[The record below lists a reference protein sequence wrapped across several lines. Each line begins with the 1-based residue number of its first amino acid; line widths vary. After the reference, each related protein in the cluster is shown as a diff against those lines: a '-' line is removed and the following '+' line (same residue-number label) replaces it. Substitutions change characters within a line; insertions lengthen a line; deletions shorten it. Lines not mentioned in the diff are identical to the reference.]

1 MQRQDRSLLVLE
13 RALEYRRSALGRRR
27 SESLPPIAINLQAD
41 LSHCAMHRS
50 SNQDLAHDPF
60 SARPYRA
67 QVRKTLEKADMG

>member
-1 MQRQDRSLLVLE
+1 MQQLDRSTLGLE
-13 RALEYRRSALGRRR
+13 RVPHYRRSALGRRR
-27 SESLPPIAINLQAD
+27 SESLPRIAVNLQAD

-50 SNQDLAHDPF
+50 SNQDLAHDSF